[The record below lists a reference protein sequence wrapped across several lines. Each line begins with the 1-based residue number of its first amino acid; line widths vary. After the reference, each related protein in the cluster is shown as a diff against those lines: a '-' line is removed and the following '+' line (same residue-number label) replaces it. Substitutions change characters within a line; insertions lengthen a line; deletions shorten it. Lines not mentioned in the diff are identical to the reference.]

1 MVFSSFSFP
10 LSELCEKK
18 IKAVKRKGRKERE
31 RENEKKAFFLLL
43 LPFFKTWEREDV
55 ATAVKAKDVEGRS
68 INLKLDWDVDKLAAC
83 SRESPKSFG
92 DESVQMEA
100 AAASLLAMAVSSE
113 VIKAPK
119 APEKKD
125 AAISPEDEWE

>member
-10 LSELCEKK
+10 LSELWEKK

-113 VIKAPK
+113 VIKAP
-119 APEKKD
+119 
-125 AAISPEDEWE
+125 